1 MLEISNLSKHYGS
14 VKVLD
19 DVTFSLHSGC
29 VTGMLGPNGSGKT
42 TTPRVAL
49 GLERPTSGV
58 VTIGGSPVVKLE
70 YPYQRVGALLDA
82 SWIHPNRSAQAHL
95 TWICQASRIPRDNL
109 AWALEE
115 VGLTSVAQQKA
126 GSFSLGVAR
135 YGDGLRRRG
144 VLASGP

>member
-42 TTPRVAL
+42 TTLRVAL

-70 YPYQRVGALLDA
+70 YPYQRVGGL
-82 SWIHPNRSAQAHL
+82 AQH
-95 TWICQASRIPRDNL
+95 W
-109 AWALEE
+109 
-115 VGLTSVAQQKA
+115 
-126 GSFSLGVAR
+126 
-135 YGDGLRRRG
+135 
-144 VLASGP
+144 